1 MDLIEQFHEIKYS
14 EILLIIL
21 IKEKKNSIIII

>member
-1 MDLIEQFHEIKYS
+1 MDLIEKFHEIKYS